1 MAVLQSTLISC
12 TIWLL
17 SDILYDMFAE
27 PVSDHS
33 QAGGEGEKSGGEE
46 AEKTAADPAADA
58 PAADASADS
67 GEEKS
72 AEPAG

>member
-1 MAVLQSTLISC
+1 MLGWQFYVIR
-12 TIWLL
+12 LL

-33 QAGGEGEKSGGEE
+33 QAGAEGEKSGGEE
-46 AEKTAADPAADA
+46 AEKTAADA